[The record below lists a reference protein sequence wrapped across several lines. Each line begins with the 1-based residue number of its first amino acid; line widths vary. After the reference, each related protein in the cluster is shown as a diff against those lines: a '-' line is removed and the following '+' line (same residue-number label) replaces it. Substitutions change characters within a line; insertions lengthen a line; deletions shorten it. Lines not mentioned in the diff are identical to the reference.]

1 MTSDVT
7 PQSRAGLDSEWE
19 AGIVY
24 LTSFLA
30 PLFSLTCTHSTHT
43 CAQVHIT
50 PLLHPP
56 LGAFILC
63 QREEKRRGN
72 DEMRSG
78 RVGGKKKQ
86 MQLAGCSANKT
97 AVMLAGDADLCLP
110 LTPLTVITFLEAPP
124 PTSIHRLRPL
134 PSPPADPRLVT
145 WH

>member
-30 PLFSLTCTHSTHT
+30 LLLSLTYTPSTHA

-50 PLLHPP
+50 PLLPPP
-56 LGAFILC
+56 LGAFIPC

-78 RVGGKKKQ
+78 RVGGWQKKQ

-97 AVMLAGDADLCLP
+97 AVMLAGDADLRLP
-110 LTPLTVITFLEAPP
+110 RTPLTVITF
-124 PTSIHRLRPL
+124 
-134 PSPPADPRLVT
+134 
-145 WH
+145 